1 MQRAIRYTGVEP
13 RGFPGN
19 FPVGLDIV
27 IYKVTLYTGCSV
39 RFFIQGLNLIDF
51 LAIFPFYMTA
61 IVAASGLSANHTEVC
76 V

>member
-1 MQRAIRYTGVEP
+1 VQRAVLYTGVEP
-13 RGFPGN
+13 RELPGHFAVLLN
-19 FPVGLDIV
+19 IV
-27 IYKVTLYTGCSV
+27 TFKVTLYIGCSV

-61 IVAASGLSANHTEVC
+61 IVAASGLSANHTEAC